1 MVTILLDS
9 NVYDAL
15 DQDPT
20 VRSMIATLIA
30 QGDLRMIATP
40 KVLDELHSSPFG
52 GLPDWFPVELEA
64 ESAFVLGHAQ
74 LGMARLG
81 SGDIYTQHRG
91 ESSKVPDAI
100 IADSAHA
107 SADILVTE
115 DKRCRKRLQKISDRC
130 RAMTYSEFHEWLVSQ
145 D

>member
-1 MVTILLDS
+1 MVTILLDG

-15 DQDPT
+15 DQDPPT
-20 VRSMIATLIA
+20 RLIIAKLIA
-30 QGDLRMIATP
+30 QGNLRIIATP
-40 KVLDELHSSPFG
+40 KVLDELRSSPFG

-64 ESAFVLGHAQ
+64 ESTFVLGHAR

-81 SGDIYTQHRG
+81 SGDIYAQHRG
-91 ESSKVPDAI
+91 DSNQVPDAI

-107 SADILVTE
+107 LADILVTE
-115 DKRCRKRLQKISDRC
+115 DNRCRKQLQRISDRC
-130 RAMTYSEFHEWLVSQ
+130 RAMTYGEFHEWLVSQ